1 MNINYRK
8 ISSTCGSII
17 IKSNRFLSPNR
28 YILKYRQA
36 HILFVSSLP
45 VPLPLLQVKNINKTF
60 PIHRNIFHLMSS
72 SNPTRKAID
81 NVSFDLGQGEV
92 LVIAGESGSGKTTLA
107 KLIMGALIPDDGT
120 ISFEGNDIHSLK
132 KRKTL
137 YSMIQMIHQDPYS
150 SLNPNIKIKDIVM
163 EPLKIHENNLSRNE
177 KDEKV
182 RLALRRTRLEPVEE
196 ILEKY
201 PTMLSGGQ
209 RQRVSIARSI
219 VKIPKLIIADEPVS
233 MLDISVRAEIL
244 SLLNEL
250 RKTLNISIIY
260 ITHDLATSRFIGDK
274 IGIMFAG
281 SIIEYGEIDEVLH
294 NPLHPYTWMLLD
306 AVTFSTNESK
316 FYKSFDGIN
325 LSELPL
331 KGCKFYNRCKLSFTD
346 CINDLEQFD
355 ISKRHS
361 VSCFY
366 YRNQN
371 INRNRN
377 ID

>member
-1 MNINYRK
+1 M
-8 ISSTCGSII
+8 S
-17 IKSNRFLSPNR
+17 
-28 YILKYRQA
+28 
-36 HILFVSSLP
+36 
-45 VPLPLLQVKNINKTF
+45 PLPLLQVKNVNKTF
-60 PIHRNIFHLMSS
+60 PIHRNIFHLLSS
-72 SNPTRKAID
+72 SNPARKAID
-81 NVSFDLGQGEV
+81 NISFDLGQGEV

-132 KRKTL
+132 KRKAL

-346 CINDLEQFD
+346 CTNDLEQFD

>member
-1 MNINYRK
+1 
-8 ISSTCGSII
+8 
-17 IKSNRFLSPNR
+17 
-28 YILKYRQA
+28 
-36 HILFVSSLP
+36 
-45 VPLPLLQVKNINKTF
+45 
-60 PIHRNIFHLMSS
+60 
-72 SNPTRKAID
+72 
-81 NVSFDLGQGEV
+81 
-92 LVIAGESGSGKTTLA
+92 
-107 KLIMGALIPDDGT
+107 
-120 ISFEGNDIHSLK
+120 
-132 KRKTL
+132 
-137 YSMIQMIHQDPYS
+137 MIHQDPYS
-150 SLNPNIKIKDIVM
+150 SLNPHIKIKDIVM
-163 EPLKIHENNLSRNE
+163 EPLKIHENKLSRNE

-281 SIIEYGEIDEVLH
+281 SIVEYGEIDEVLH

-306 AVTFSTNESK
+306 AVTFSTDESK
-316 FYKSFDGIN
+316 FYKSFGGIN

-346 CINDLEQFD
+346 CTNDIEQFD

-366 YRNQN
+366 YRNLNQ
-371 INRNRN
+371 IKT
-377 ID
+377 

>member
-1 MNINYRK
+1 M
-8 ISSTCGSII
+8 
-17 IKSNRFLSPNR
+17 
-28 YILKYRQA
+28 
-36 HILFVSSLP
+36 SSLP

-60 PIHRNIFHLMSS
+60 PIHRNIFHLLSS
-72 SNPTRKAID
+72 SNPARKAID

-132 KRKTL
+132 KRKAL
-137 YSMIQMIHQDPYS
+137 YSMIQMIYQDPYS

-182 RLALRRTRLEPVEE
+182 RLALRSTRLEPVEE

-346 CINDLEQFD
+346 CTNDLEQFD

>member
-1 MNINYRK
+1 
-8 ISSTCGSII
+8 
-17 IKSNRFLSPNR
+17 
-28 YILKYRQA
+28 
-36 HILFVSSLP
+36 
-45 VPLPLLQVKNINKTF
+45 
-60 PIHRNIFHLMSS
+60 
-72 SNPTRKAID
+72 
-81 NVSFDLGQGEV
+81 
-92 LVIAGESGSGKTTLA
+92 
-107 KLIMGALIPDDGT
+107 
-120 ISFEGNDIHSLK
+120 
-132 KRKTL
+132 
-137 YSMIQMIHQDPYS
+137 
-150 SLNPNIKIKDIVM
+150 M
-163 EPLKIHENNLSRNE
+163 EPLKIHENKLSHNE

-281 SIIEYGEIDEVLH
+281 SIIEYGNIDEVLH

-331 KGCKFYNRCKLSFTD
+331 KGCKFYNRCKLSFAD
-346 CINDLEQFD
+346 CTNDIKQFD

-366 YRNQN
+366 YRNQSQSQSQN
-371 INRNRN
+371 LNRN
-377 ID
+377 IN